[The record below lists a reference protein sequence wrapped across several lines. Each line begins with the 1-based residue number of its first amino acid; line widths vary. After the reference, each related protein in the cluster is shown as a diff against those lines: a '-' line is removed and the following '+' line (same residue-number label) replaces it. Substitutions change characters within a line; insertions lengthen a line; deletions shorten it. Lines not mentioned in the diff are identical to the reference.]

1 MKKYPEQTLADQLQ
15 NDPEMAL
22 LVGGRIY
29 PVIAPASAG
38 LPFVTWRRQS
48 VQREMTLSGPSRMP
62 SVTVSLDFFAESYQ
76 AVREL
81 ADRARAVLDGFRG
94 EVGNYLVVRIV
105 SLVNESDGFVQLAG
119 GDLPPVYSVTQTYT
133 VLWGNET

>member
-1 MKKYPEQTLADQLQ
+1 MTKYPEQVLADQLQ
-15 NDPEMAL
+15 TDPEMAL

-29 PVIAPASAG
+29 PVIAPASAS

-48 VQREMTLSGPSRMP
+48 IQREMTLSGPSRMP
-62 SVTVSLDFFAESYQ
+62 SVTVSLDFFAETYQ

-94 EVGNYLVVRIV
+94 EVGNYLIVRIV

-133 VLWGNET
+133 ILWGDEQ

>member
-1 MKKYPEQTLADQLQ
+1 MPAKYPEQTLADQLQ
-15 NDPEMAL
+15 SDPEMAL

-29 PVIAPASAG
+29 PVIAPASAS
-38 LPFVTWRRQS
+38 LPFITWRRQS

-62 SVTVSLDFFAESYQ
+62 TATLAIDVFAESYQ

-81 ADRARAVLDGFRG
+81 ADRARAVLDGFHG
-94 EVGNYLVVRIV
+94 DVGNYMTVRIV
-105 SLVNESDGFVQLAG
+105 SLVNESDGFVSLAG

-133 VLWGNET
+133 VLWGSE